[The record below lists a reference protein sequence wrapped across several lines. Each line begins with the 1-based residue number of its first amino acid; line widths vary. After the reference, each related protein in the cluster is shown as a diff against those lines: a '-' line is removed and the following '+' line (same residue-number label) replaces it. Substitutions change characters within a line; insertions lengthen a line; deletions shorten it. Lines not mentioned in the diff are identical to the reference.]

1 FLETYERYFLENHV
15 NFLCSS
21 EGKDELLSLETMYY
35 YLGMLNSKLVN
46 YIFTSKS
53 GNTQV
58 SANELNSLPFP
69 NDGFEIISRFVSNH
83 VNELQEH
90 QQELDMLVCSA
101 YRLSEDETNFIINY

>member
-1 FLETYERYFLENHV
+1 
-15 NFLCSS
+15 
-21 EGKDELLSLETMYY
+21 LSLETMYY